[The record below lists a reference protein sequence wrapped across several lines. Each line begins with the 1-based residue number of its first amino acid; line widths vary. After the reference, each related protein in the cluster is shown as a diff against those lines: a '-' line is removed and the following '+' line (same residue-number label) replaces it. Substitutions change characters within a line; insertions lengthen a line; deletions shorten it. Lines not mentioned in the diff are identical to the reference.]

1 LTILIRTSIPRLLS
15 LLAIFTTLFSSVSTA
30 YAQGLTASSLRT
42 TANDVERDNP
52 RVLQIMETAERHYKL
67 GELNLKDKNMDAAR
81 TEFDKAIDTV
91 LESGMDVRSNPKLQT
106 FYLQLVE
113 RVYRMEVAMPP
124 MPSQPG
130 NQQVAQ
136 IINVSTNATMD
147 VASAVPAQQP
157 GFLRE
162 QKFEPSP
169 LDELSRLELTNE
181 EKQVT
186 TEDVAK
192 LEEAK
197 NAVDFGFN
205 SNTLIQQYLNYYQ
218 GRGRATMDT
227 GLRRSGRY
235 MTMAR
240 KIFREEGVP
249 EDIAWLGQ
257 VESAW
262 RPTAY
267 SWAAASGLWQFIP
280 GTGAR
285 YGLRQTAWLDER
297 NSFEKATRASAR
309 YLKFLAN
316 RYRGNWELAIGAY
329 NTGEGNIDRA
339 ISRAGVADFWRI
351 YPYIAKETRNY
362 VPNILATILIAKN
375 PAKYGFHNVR
385 PDAPLAYDVVNVPSA
400 TSLQLIAS
408 ATDTSVDFIRSLN
421 PELRRDTTPRG
432 ESYNLRVPPGRGKA
446 FVAVLKRIPGDRR
459 ESAKVISVSAGE
471 DLQSVAARTG
481 TSVAQLQMWNSGVD
495 LSKGGKVV
503 VPAGS
508 VRNVAMVRPRGNA
521 GSSLI
526 SVRARAGETLAQ
538 LAARQGVGADEVARL
553 NALSPDAALS
563 ANQEIKVPSKSPA
576 GGGASTPQRRRR

>member
-1 LTILIRTSIPRLLS
+1 MRTSIPRLLS
-15 LLAIFTTLFSSVSTA
+15 LLAIFTTLFSPVSTA
-30 YAQGLTASSLRT
+30 YAQSLPSSLRT
-42 TANDVERDNP
+42 TVNDVERDNP
-52 RVLQIMETAERHYKL
+52 RVLQIMEKAEQHYRL
-67 GELNLKDKNMDAAR
+67 GELNLKDKNVDAAR
-81 TEFDKAIDTV
+81 AEFDKAVDSV

-124 MPSQPG
+124 VPAQTG

-136 IINVSTNATMD
+136 IVNVSTNATTD
-147 VASAVPAQQP
+147 IASAVPAQQP

-197 NAVDFGFN
+197 SAVDFGFN

-218 GRGRATMDT
+218 GRGRATMET

-240 KIFREEGVP
+240 RIFREEGVP

-329 NTGEGNIDRA
+329 NTGEGNVDRA

-351 YPYIAKETRNY
+351 YPFIAKETRNY

-446 FVAVLKRIPGDRR
+446 FVAVLKRIPGERR

-495 LSKGGKVV
+495 LSRGGKIV

-563 ANQEIKVPSKSPA
+563 ANQEIKVPSRSPA
-576 GGGASTPQRRRR
+576 SGGAPAAQRRRR

>member
-1 LTILIRTSIPRLLS
+1 MRTSIPRLLS
-15 LLAIFTTLFSSVSTA
+15 LLAIFTTLVSPVSTA
-30 YAQGLTASSLRT
+30 YAQSLPSSLRT
-42 TANDVERDNP
+42 TVNDVERDNP
-52 RVLQIMETAERHYKL
+52 RVLQIMEKAEQHYRL
-67 GELNLKDKNMDAAR
+67 GELNLKDKNVDAAR
-81 TEFDKAIDTV
+81 AEFDKAVDSV

-124 MPSQPG
+124 VPAQTGGAQP
-130 NQQVAQ
+130 AQ
-136 IINVSTNATMD
+136 FIAASTNAAND
-147 VASAVPAQQP
+147 VVAVQQP

-169 LDELSRLELTNE
+169 LDELSRLELTPE

-197 NAVDFGFN
+197 SAVDFGFN

-218 GRGRATMDT
+218 GRGRATMET

-240 KIFREEGVP
+240 RIFREEGVP

-329 NTGEGNIDRA
+329 NTGEGNVDRA
-339 ISRAGVADFWRI
+339 ISRAGAADFWRI
-351 YPYIAKETRNY
+351 YPFIAKETRNY

-446 FVAVLKRIPGDRR
+446 FVAVLKRIPGERR

-495 LSKGGKVV
+495 LSKGGKIV

-508 VRNVAMVRPRGNA
+508 VRNVAMVRPRGNV

-576 GGGASTPQRRRR
+576 SVGAPAAQRRRR

>member
-1 LTILIRTSIPRLLS
+1 
-15 LLAIFTTLFSSVSTA
+15 
-30 YAQGLTASSLRT
+30 
-42 TANDVERDNP
+42 
-52 RVLQIMETAERHYKL
+52 M
-67 GELNLKDKNMDAAR
+67 
-81 TEFDKAIDTV
+81 
-91 LESGMDVRSNPKLQT
+91 
-106 FYLQLVE
+106 
-113 RVYRMEVAMPP
+113 
-124 MPSQPG
+124 
-130 NQQVAQ
+130 
-136 IINVSTNATMD
+136 
-147 VASAVPAQQP
+147 
-157 GFLRE
+157 
-162 QKFEPSP
+162 
-169 LDELSRLELTNE
+169 SRLELTPE

-186 TEDVAK
+186 TDDVAK

-197 NAVDFGFN
+197 SAVDFGFN
-205 SNTLIQQYLNYYQ
+205 SNTLIQGYLNYYQ

-235 MTMAR
+235 MAMAR

-280 GTGAR
+280 GTGSR
-285 YGLRQTAWLDER
+285 FGLRQTAWVDER

-316 RYRGNWELAIGAY
+316 RYHGNWELAIGAY

-339 ISRAGVADFWRI
+339 VSRAGVADFWRV
-351 YPYIAKETRNY
+351 YPYIAQETRNY

-375 PAKYGFHNVR
+375 PAKYGFHNIR
-385 PDAPLAYDVVNVPSA
+385 PDAPLSYDVVNVPSA

-421 PELRRDTTPRG
+421 PELRRDITPRG
-432 ESYNLRVPPGRGKA
+432 ESYNLRVPPGRGKS
-446 FVAVLKRIPGDRR
+446 FVALLKRIPADRR
-459 ESAKVISVSAGE
+459 ESAKVISVAPGE
-471 DLQSVAARTG
+471 DIQTVAARTG
-481 TSVAQLQMWNSGVD
+481 TSVAQLQTWNTGVD
-495 LSKGGKVV
+495 LNGGGKLV
-503 VPAGS
+503 VPAGA
-508 VRNVAMVRPRGNA
+508 VRNVAMVRPRGNV
-521 GSSLI
+521 GTSLV

-576 GGGASTPQRRRR
+576 ASSPAPTRRRR

>member
-1 LTILIRTSIPRLLS
+1 MRTSIPRLLS
-15 LLAIFTTLFSSVSTA
+15 LLAIFTTLVSPVSTA
-30 YAQGLTASSLRT
+30 YAQGLPSSLRT
-42 TANDVERDNP
+42 TVSDVERDNP
-52 RVLQIMETAERHYKL
+52 RVLQIMEKAEQHYRL

-81 TEFDKAIDTV
+81 AEFDKAVDSV

-113 RVYRMEVAMPP
+113 RVYRMEVAVPAA
-124 MPSQPG
+124 PSQTG

-136 IINVSTNATMD
+136 IVNVSTNATTD
-147 VASAVPAQQP
+147 IASAVPAQQP

-169 LDELSRLELTNE
+169 LDELSRLELTPE

-186 TEDVAK
+186 TEDVAR

-218 GRGRATMDT
+218 GRGRATMET

-240 KIFREEGVP
+240 RIFREEGVP

-329 NTGEGNIDRA
+329 NTGEGNVDRA

-351 YPYIAKETRNY
+351 YPFIAKETRNY

-446 FVAVLKRIPGDRR
+446 FVAVLKRIPGERR

-495 LSKGGKVV
+495 LSKGGKIV

-508 VRNVAMVRPRGNA
+508 VRNVAMVRPRGNV

-563 ANQEIKVPSKSPA
+563 ANQEIKVPLKSPA
-576 GGGASTPQRRRR
+576 SGGAATPQRRRR